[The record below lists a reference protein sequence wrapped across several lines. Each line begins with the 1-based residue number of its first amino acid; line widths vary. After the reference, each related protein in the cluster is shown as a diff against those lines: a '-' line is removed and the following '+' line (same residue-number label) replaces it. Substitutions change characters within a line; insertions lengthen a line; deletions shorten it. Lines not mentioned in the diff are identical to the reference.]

1 MQRTWQP
8 TGTACQWALS
18 SWTVLLAATVGYAG
32 DVRQVDAQSQEQL
45 WRRTINFAIDGDF
58 DAATETIKK
67 VHIGGQLTEQ
77 VRTWLKDYEAK
88 QTARRELDRAD
99 YEKYVGYAKVRIDR
113 KEYRLALTWAL
124 AALDCAENRETFLQ
138 SDWLQ
143 DLVNDSLIAA
153 DELRQKRKWRDA
165 WRFYAHLSALF
176 EHEPRY
182 QKLER
187 EALTHLRLDMMFN
200 EESHWEE
207 RIVKVRWKDAKEAL
221 EYVDRVYV
229 ELADFKKIAES
240 GLEQLLMLAESG
252 TAQEQIEGLGN
263 EDDRRDFQ
271 LRIQERL
278 DQVRAVPDLDLD
290 DCVDHFQ
297 RVIKAINKETIRLP
311 EELVVSE
318 LMRGAFEP
326 LDDFTTIIWPRDSK
340 EFDKHTR
347 GNFVGV
353 GISIIKNRADEVEVV
368 SPLEDSSAYRAGIQA
383 GDIIIKVDGES
394 LKNTSLN
401 KVVDTI
407 TGPKGT
413 MVTLTIRRNDQEIDF
428 PLKRARVKIR
438 SVKGV
443 RRDPVDEERWD
454 HWVDPELGVGYIR
467 VTNFQRNTVE
477 DVDNVLS
484 ELAPRLEG
492 LILDLRSNPGGL
504 LDSAWQL
511 STRFLN
517 RGDVIVSTKGRL
529 KSEDHIFRA
538 PRNGPYPDVPL
549 VVLVDDR
556 SASASEIVSGAVRDN
571 DRGIVIGEQTFGKFS
586 VQNLI
591 GLGRSG
597 TKLKITTARY
607 YLPNG
612 DSLHRDPMAETWGVE
627 PDVLVRLAAKER
639 SKVYLMWREANLL
652 GPPKSTA
659 EDEPTDEADDEQE
672 AGEKKPEDEAKDEAD
687 TGKPSATEDADD
699 EPSGE
704 DDEESESEGDKL
716 PPLKQPDPNNRPKE
730 DPQLDAALLL
740 LRVTLVGELYPTLAT
755 AEIKEAVES
764 AKP

>member
-1 MQRTWQP
+1 MQRTWQR
-8 TGTACQWALS
+8 TGRVFRWVLPG
-18 SWTVLLAATVGYAG
+18 WTLLLAATVGYA
-32 DVRQVDAQSQEQL
+32 DDLRQVDALSQDEL
-45 WRRTINFAIDGDF
+45 WRRTINFAVDGDF

-67 VHIGGQLTEQ
+67 VHIGGHLTEQ
-77 VRTWLKDYEAK
+77 VRTWLEAYEAK
-88 QTARRELDRAD
+88 QVSRKELDRAD
-99 YEKYVGYAKVRIDR
+99 FEKYVGYAKARIER

-124 AALDCAENRETFLQ
+124 AALDCAENRDKFLQ
-138 SDWLQ
+138 SAWLQ
-143 DLVNDSLIAA
+143 DLVNDALVAA
-153 DELRQKRKWRDA
+153 DGFRKKSKWRNA
-165 WRFYAHLSALF
+165 WRIYAHLSALF

-187 EALTHLRLDMMFN
+187 EALTHLRLDAMFK
-200 EESHWEE
+200 EDSHWEE
-207 RIVKVRWKDAKEAL
+207 GIERVRWKDAREAL
-221 EYVDRVYV
+221 DYVDRVYV
-229 ELADFKKIAES
+229 QVADFKKITES

-252 TAQEQIEGLGN
+252 TAQDEFEGLGN
-263 EDDRRDFQ
+263 EDDRRDFE

-278 DQVRAVPDLDLD
+278 DQVRAAPELNVD
-290 DCVDHFQ
+290 DCIDHFH
-297 RVIKAINKETIRLP
+297 RVIKVINKETVRLP

-318 LMRGAFEP
+318 LVRGAFEP
-326 LDDFTTIIWPRDSK
+326 LDDFTTVIWPRDSK

-347 GNFVGV
+347 GDFVGV
-353 GISIIKNRADEVEVV
+353 GISIIKNRAGEVEVV
-368 SPLEDSSAYRAGIQA
+368 SPLEDSSAYRAGVQA
-383 GDIIIKVDGES
+383 GDIITKVDGQS
-394 LKNTSLN
+394 LKNISLN

-407 TGPKGT
+407 TGRKGS
-413 MVTLTIRRNDQEIDF
+413 MVTLTIRRNEKEIDF
-428 PLKRARVKIR
+428 PLKRAKVKIR
-438 SVKGV
+438 SVKGI

-454 HWVDPELGVGYIR
+454 HWLDPDLGVGYIR

-511 STRFLN
+511 STRFLD

-538 PRNGPYPDVPL
+538 PGDGPYPDVPL

-571 DRGIVIGEQTFGKFS
+571 NRGVVIGERTFGKFS

-597 TKLKITTARY
+597 AKLKITTASY

-612 DSLHRDPMAETWGVE
+612 DSLHRDPTAETWGVE
-627 PDVLVRLAAKER
+627 PDVPVRLAAKER
-639 SKVYLMWREANLL
+639 SKVYQMWRKANLL
-652 GPPKSTA
+652 GPPKSPA
-659 EDEPTDEADDEQE
+659 EDEPSDDAADEQE
-672 AGEKKPEDEAKDEAD
+672 ADEEGLEDEATGDDPAD
-687 TGKPSATEDADD
+687 PGAEEGSEG
-699 EPSGE
+699 ESSGE
-704 DDEESESEGDKL
+704 DDEESDKEKL
-716 PPLKQPDPNNRPKE
+716 PPLKQPDPNDRPEE

-740 LRVTLVGELYPTLAT
+740 MRATLVGELYPTLAT
-755 AEIKEAVES
+755 ADMKEAIES